1 MQKKYERIVAWVQE
15 EITNG
20 SLHRG
25 DKLPSENNLMEHFSV
40 SRQTVRRA
48 MEALTE
54 KGVAEG
60 RRGSGTYVTVNTR
73 RYAAGKEIRI
83 AVMLTYVDT
92 YIFPSIIKGIE
103 SVLSSEGCTLQIAM
117 TDNAVEKER
126 MLLKEFIHTQSVD
139 GIIAETVKSALPNPN
154 MELYREIENM
164 GIPVL
169 FVNSYYKELD
179 IPHISMDDRKAGY
192 LAAKHLAE
200 CGHTRIGGIFKAD
213 DGQGH
218 LRYAGYTDALMEQ
231 EIKIRGDQVIWIDS
245 EELRTMGEES
255 AKFLKRLKGC
265 TACVCYN
272 DETAYKIVEIFRKA
286 GHRVPEDL
294 SVVGID
300 NSGLAKFCPVPL
312 TSVENPVEKLG
323 RTAAERMTWKIFR
336 NEEMET
342 VEFEPQL
349 IMRNSVQVIHQI

>member
-1 MQKKYERIVAWVQE
+1 MQKKYERIVSWIQE
-15 EITNG
+15 EIENG
-20 SLHRG
+20 SLSRG
-25 DKLPSENNLMEHFSV
+25 DKLPSENDMMDRFGV

-48 MEALTE
+48 MEELTE
-54 KGVAEG
+54 NGIVEG

-73 RYAAGKEIRI
+73 RYAGKEIRI

-103 SVLSSEGCTLQIAM
+103 SVFSREGCTLQIAM

-126 MLLKEFIHTQSVD
+126 MLLKDFIRTHSVD
-139 GIIAETVKSALPNPN
+139 GLIAETVKSALPNPN
-154 MELYREIENM
+154 MQLYREIENQ

-179 IPHISMDDRKAGY
+179 IPHISMDDRMAGY
-192 LAAKHLAE
+192 LAAKHLAD

-218 LRYAGYTDALMEQ
+218 LRYAGYTDALMER
-231 EIKIRGDQVIWIDS
+231 EIKIRGDQIIWIDS
-245 EELRTMGEES
+245 EELRSMEDES

-272 DETAYKIVEIFRKA
+272 DETAYKLVSIYRKA
-286 GHRVPEDL
+286 GRRVPDDL

-312 TSVENPVEKLG
+312 TSVENPGEELG
-323 RTAAERMTWKIFR
+323 RIAAERMIGKILK

-342 VEFEPQL
+342 REFAPKL
-349 IMRNSVQVIHQI
+349 IMRSSVQVIHEI

>member
-1 MQKKYERIVAWVQE
+1 MQKKYERVVSWVQE
-15 EITNG
+15 EIKNG
-20 SLHRG
+20 SLSRG
-25 DKLPSENNLMEHFSV
+25 DKLPSENDLMERFDV

-48 MEALTE
+48 MEELTE
-54 KGVAEG
+54 KGVVEG

-73 RYAAGKEIRI
+73 RYAGKEVRI

-103 SVLSSEGCTLQIAM
+103 SVLSREGCTLQIAM

-154 MELYREIENM
+154 MELYREIEKL

-169 FVNSYYKELD
+169 FVNSYYRELD
-179 IPHISMDDRKAGY
+179 IPHISMDDRRAGY
-192 LAAKHLAE
+192 LAAKHLTE
-200 CGHTRIGGIFKAD
+200 CGHTRIGGIFKSD

-231 EIKIRGDQVIWIDS
+231 EIKIRGEQVIWIDS
-245 EELRTMGEES
+245 EELRMMEDES
-255 AKFLKRLKGC
+255 VKFLKRLKGC

-272 DETAYKIVEIFRKA
+272 DETAYKLVGIFRKA
-286 GHRVPEDL
+286 GQRVPDDL
-294 SVVGID
+294 SVAGID

-312 TSVENPVEKLG
+312 TSVENPVEELG
-323 RTAAERMTWKIFR
+323 RAAAEQITCKILK

-342 VEFEPQL
+342 REFAPTL
-349 IMRNSVQVIHQI
+349 IMRNSVKVIHEI

>member
-25 DKLPSENNLMEHFSV
+25 DKLPSENNLMEHFGV

-54 KGVAEG
+54 KGVVEG

-73 RYAAGKEIRI
+73 QYAGKEIRI

-92 YIFPSIIKGIE
+92 YIFPSIIRGIE
-103 SVLSSEGCTLQIAM
+103 SVFSREGCTLQIAM

-154 MELYREIENM
+154 MELYRKIQDM
-164 GIPVL
+164 GIPML

-192 LAAKHLAE
+192 LATKHLAE

-231 EIKIRGDQVIWIDS
+231 EIKIRGDQIIWIDT
-245 EELRTMGEES
+245 EELRTMEEES
-255 AKFLKRLKGC
+255 PKFLKRLKGC

-272 DETAYKIVEIFRKA
+272 DETAYKLVGIFQRA
-286 GHRVPEDL
+286 GRRVPNDL

-300 NSGLAKFCPVPL
+300 NSGLAKFCSVPL
-312 TSVENPVEKLG
+312 TSVENPVEELG
-323 RTAAERMTWKIFR
+323 RTAAERIIGKILK

-342 VEFEPQL
+342 VEFAPKL
-349 IMRNSVQVIHQI
+349 IMRNSVQVIHEI

>member
-25 DKLPSENNLMEHFSV
+25 DKLPSENNLMEHFGV

-54 KGVAEG
+54 KGVVEG

-73 RYAAGKEIRI
+73 QYAGKEIRI

-92 YIFPSIIKGIE
+92 YIFPSIIRGIE
-103 SVLSSEGCTLQIAM
+103 SVFSREGCTLQIAM

-154 MELYREIENM
+154 MELYRKIQDM
-164 GIPVL
+164 GIPML

-192 LAAKHLAE
+192 LATKHLAE

-231 EIKIRGDQVIWIDS
+231 EIKIRGDQIIWIDT
-245 EELRTMGEES
+245 EELRTMEEES
-255 AKFLKRLKGC
+255 PKFLKRLKGC
-265 TACVCYN
+265 TGCVCYN
-272 DETAYKIVEIFRKA
+272 DETAYKLVGIFQRA
-286 GHRVPEDL
+286 GRRVPDDL

-300 NSGLAKFCPVPL
+300 NSGLARFCPVPL
-312 TSVENPVEKLG
+312 TSVENPVEELG
-323 RTAAERMTWKIFR
+323 RTAAERIIGKILK

-342 VEFEPQL
+342 VEFAPKL
-349 IMRNSVQVIHQI
+349 IMRNSVRVIHEI

>member
-1 MQKKYERIVAWVQE
+1 MQKKYERIVSWVQS
-15 EITNG
+15 EIENG
-20 SLHRG
+20 ALSRG
-25 DKLPSENNLMEHFSV
+25 SKLPSENDLMERFGV

-48 MEALTE
+48 MEEMTE
-54 KGVAEG
+54 KGIVEG

-73 RYAAGKEIRI
+73 RYAGKEIRI

-92 YIFPSIIKGIE
+92 YIFPSIIRGIE
-103 SVLSSEGCTLQIAM
+103 SVLSREECTLQIAM

-126 MLLKEFIHTQSVD
+126 RLLREFIRTQSVD
-139 GIIAETVKSALPNPN
+139 GVIAETVKSALPNPN
-154 MELYREIENM
+154 VELYRELENL

-169 FVNSYYKELD
+169 FVNSYYRELD
-179 IPHISMDDRKAGY
+179 IPHVSMDDRRAGY

-218 LRYAGYTDALMEQ
+218 LRYAGYTDALMERD
-231 EIKIRGDQVIWIDS
+231 IRIRGEQVIWIDS
-245 EELRTMGEES
+245 EALRAMEEDN
-255 AKFLKRLKGC
+255 ARFLKRLKGC

-272 DETAYKIVEIFRKA
+272 DETAYKIVGILQKA
-286 GHRVPEDL
+286 GRRVPDDL

-312 TSVENPVEKLG
+312 TSVENPVEELG
-323 RTAAERMTWKIFR
+323 RTAAEQIIGKILK

-342 VEFEPQL
+342 LEFAPKL
-349 IMRNSVQVIHQI
+349 IMRNSVKVIHEI